1 MKTLGNKIATL
12 RKDKGLTQSSL
23 AEKLNISAQAIS
35 KWETDQAAPDISLL
49 APLAKILDTS
59 IDFLLNDEAE
69 EPETIFIPEQDQRDY
84 SKLILKIR
92 VIDDEDKVNI
102 NVPFLLVK
110 QMLASGNSS
119 FSNLT
124 MGSSSSKIELMN
136 EDFEK
141 IVELIESG
149 VLGKIVS
156 ISTQDGTNV
165 EIYVE

>member
-1 MKTLGNKIATL
+1 MKTLGNKISTL
-12 RKDKGLTQSSL
+12 RKERGLTQSAL

-49 APLAKILDTS
+49 APLSKILDTS
-59 IDFLLNDEAE
+59 IDYLLNEDAE
-69 EPETIFIPEQDQRDY
+69 EPETIFVPEPSERDY

-92 VIDDEDKVNI
+92 VIDEDDKVNI

-110 QMLASGNSS
+110 QMLATGSNS

-124 MGSSSSKIELMN
+124 MGGTNIELMN

-156 ISTQDGTNV
+156 ISTQDGTSV

>member
-1 MKTLGNKIATL
+1 MKTLGSKISSL
-12 RKDKGLTQSSL
+12 RKECGLTQSAL
-23 AEKLNISAQAIS
+23 ADKLNISAQAIS

-59 IDFLLNDEAE
+59 IDYLLNENAE
-69 EPETIFIPEQDQRDY
+69 EPETIFVPEPNERDY

-92 VIDDEDKVNI
+92 VIDEEDKVNI

-110 QMLASGNSS
+110 QMLASGSNS

-124 MGSSSSKIELMN
+124 MGGTNIELMN

-156 ISTQDGTNV
+156 ISTQDGTSV

>member
-1 MKTLGNKIATL
+1 MKTLGSKISSL
-12 RKDKGLTQSSL
+12 RKERGLTQSAL
-23 AEKLNISAQAIS
+23 ADKLNISAQAIS

-59 IDFLLNDEAE
+59 IDYLLNENAE
-69 EPETIFIPEQDQRDY
+69 EPETIFVPEPDERDY

-92 VIDDEDKVNI
+92 VIDEEDKVNI

-110 QMLASGNSS
+110 QMLASGSNS

-124 MGSSSSKIELMN
+124 MGGTNIELMN

-156 ISTQDGTNV
+156 ISTQDGTSV

>member
-1 MKTLGNKIATL
+1 MKTLGSKISSL
-12 RKDKGLTQSSL
+12 RKERGLTQSAL
-23 AEKLNISAQAIS
+23 ADKLNISAQAIS

-59 IDFLLNDEAE
+59 IDYLLNENAE
-69 EPETIFIPEQDQRDY
+69 EPETIFVPEPDERDY

-92 VIDDEDKVNI
+92 VIDVEDKVNI

-110 QMLASGNSS
+110 QMLASGSNS

-124 MGSSSSKIELMN
+124 MGGTNIELMN

-156 ISTQDGTNV
+156 ISTQDGTSV

>member
-1 MKTLGNKIATL
+1 MKTLGNKISAL
-12 RKDKGLTQSSL
+12 RKERGLTQSAL

-59 IDFLLNDEAE
+59 IDYLLNEDAE
-69 EPETIFIPEQDQRDY
+69 EPETIFVPEPSERDY

-92 VIDDEDKVNI
+92 VIDEDDKVNI

-110 QMLASGNSS
+110 QMLATGSNS

-124 MGSSSSKIELMN
+124 MGGTNIELMN

-156 ISTQDGTNV
+156 ISTQDGTSV

>member
-12 RKDKGLTQSSL
+12 RKEKGLTQSSL

-59 IDFLLNDEAE
+59 IDFLLNEDAE
-69 EPETIFIPEQDQRDY
+69 EPETIFVPEQNQRDY

-110 QMLASGNSS
+110 QMLASGNDS

-124 MGSSSSKIELMN
+124 MGSSKIQLMN

-141 IVELIESG
+141 IVDLIESG
-149 VLGKIVS
+149 ILGKIVS

>member
-1 MKTLGNKIATL
+1 MNTLGSKISSL
-12 RKDKGLTQSSL
+12 RKERGLTQSAL
-23 AEKLNISAQAIS
+23 ADKLNISAQAIS

-59 IDFLLNDEAE
+59 IDYLLNENAE
-69 EPETIFIPEQDQRDY
+69 EPETIFVPEPDERDY

-92 VIDDEDKVNI
+92 VIDEEDKVNI

-110 QMLASGNSS
+110 QMLANGSNS

-124 MGSSSSKIELMN
+124 MGGTNIELMN

-156 ISTQDGTNV
+156 ISTQDGTSV

>member
-1 MKTLGNKIATL
+1 MKTLGSKISSL
-12 RKDKGLTQSSL
+12 RKECGLTQSAL
-23 AEKLNISAQAIS
+23 ADKLNISAQAIS

-59 IDFLLNDEAE
+59 IDYLLNENAE
-69 EPETIFIPEQDQRDY
+69 EPETIFVPEPDERDY

-92 VIDDEDKVNI
+92 VIDEEDKVNI

-110 QMLASGNSS
+110 QMLASGSNS

-124 MGSSSSKIELMN
+124 MGGTNIELMN

-156 ISTQDGTNV
+156 ISTQDGTSV

>member
-1 MKTLGNKIATL
+1 MKTLGSKISSL
-12 RKDKGLTQSSL
+12 RKERGLTQSAL
-23 AEKLNISAQAIS
+23 ADKLNISAQAIS

-59 IDFLLNDEAE
+59 IDYLLNENAE
-69 EPETIFIPEQDQRDY
+69 EPETIFVPEPDKRDY

-92 VIDDEDKVNI
+92 VIDEEDKVNI

-110 QMLASGNSS
+110 QMLASGSNS

-124 MGSSSSKIELMN
+124 MGGTNIELMN

-156 ISTQDGTNV
+156 ISTQDGTSV

>member
-1 MKTLGNKIATL
+1 MKTLGSKISSL
-12 RKDKGLTQSSL
+12 RKERGLTQSAL
-23 AEKLNISAQAIS
+23 ADKLNISAQAIS

-59 IDFLLNDEAE
+59 IDYLLNENAE
-69 EPETIFIPEQDQRDY
+69 EPETIFVPEPDERDY

-92 VIDDEDKVNI
+92 VIDVEDKVNI

-110 QMLASGNSS
+110 QMLASGSNS

-124 MGSSSSKIELMN
+124 MGGTNIELMN

-141 IVELIESG
+141 IVELRESG

-156 ISTQDGTNV
+156 ISTQDGTSV

>member
-1 MKTLGNKIATL
+1 MGNRSGRA
-12 RKDKGLTQSSL
+12 
-23 AEKLNISAQAIS
+23 
-35 KWETDQAAPDISLL
+35 SLL

-59 IDFLLNDEAE
+59 IDYLLNEDAE
-69 EPETIFIPEQDQRDY
+69 EPETIFVPEPSERDY

-92 VIDDEDKVNI
+92 VIDEDDKVNI

-110 QMLASGNSS
+110 QMLATGSNS

-124 MGSSSSKIELMN
+124 MGGTNIELMN

-156 ISTQDGTNV
+156 ISTQDGTSV

>member
-1 MKTLGNKIATL
+1 MKTLGSKISSL
-12 RKDKGLTQSSL
+12 RKERGLTQSAL
-23 AEKLNISAQAIS
+23 ADKLNISAQAIS

-59 IDFLLNDEAE
+59 IDYLLNENAE
-69 EPETIFIPEQDQRDY
+69 EPETIFVPEPNERDY

-92 VIDDEDKVNI
+92 VIDEEDKVNI

-110 QMLASGNSS
+110 QMLASGSNS

-124 MGSSSSKIELMN
+124 MGGTNIELMN

-156 ISTQDGTNV
+156 ISTQDGTSV

>member
-1 MKTLGNKIATL
+1 MKTLGSKISSL
-12 RKDKGLTQSSL
+12 RKERGLTQSAL
-23 AEKLNISAQAIS
+23 ADKLNISAQAIS

-59 IDFLLNDEAE
+59 IDYLLNENAE
-69 EPETIFIPEQDQRDY
+69 EPETIFVPEPDERDY

-92 VIDDEDKVNI
+92 VINEEDKVNI

-110 QMLASGNSS
+110 QMLASGSNS

-124 MGSSSSKIELMN
+124 MGGTNIELMN

-156 ISTQDGTNV
+156 ISTQDGTSV